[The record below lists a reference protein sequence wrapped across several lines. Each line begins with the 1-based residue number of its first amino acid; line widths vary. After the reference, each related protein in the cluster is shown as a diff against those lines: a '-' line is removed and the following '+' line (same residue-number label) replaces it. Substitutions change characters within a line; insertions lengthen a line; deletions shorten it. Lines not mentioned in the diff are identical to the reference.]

1 MDERF
6 DDDSLLA
13 VLARVIDEAD
23 PVPDDARAAAVAADM
38 SGLDAELAELVF
50 DSLLDERGTTLR
62 DDAGDVRSLTFTTG
76 DRTIEVDLADGGLV
90 GRLSPAEDAPVELE
104 QGTTRVP
111 LAVDDLGRF
120 RAVVQPGPLRLRVGG
135 AGPGG
140 AVATPWITR

>member
-135 AGPGG
+135 AGPG
-140 AVATPWITR
+140 AVATSWITR

>member
-23 PVPDDARAAAVAADM
+23 PVPADARATALAADM

-111 LAVDDLGRF
+111 LPVDDLGRF
-120 RAVVQPGPLRLRVGG
+120 RAVVRPGPLRLRVGG
-135 AGPGG
+135 AGG
-140 AVATPWITR
+140 AIATPWITR